1 MTSCNRA
8 THDGPVNIRG
18 LERWVGDHSAER
30 LLDVETGLSP
40 QKMAIVGG
48 GPAGMAAAF
57 ALVRAGHNVT
67 IYDSQPKLGGVLR
80 SAIPSYRLPEDALDR
95 DIRRIMQLGL
105 KARCGELLDERR
117 VEDLAAAY
125 DALVV
130 ATGRARSRDLD
141 CAGTNLSGVEQGLEF
156 LRRAKTEG
164 AVRIAGAAIVIGGG
178 NTALDCARTA
188 MRCGATKVSI
198 LYRRGREE
206 MPAIE
211 EEIEETIA
219 EGVELILHRQPVRFQ
234 GNGRVTGIEF
244 AEVNLGP
251 PDASGR
257 RRPLVTDRIGSIP
270 CDYVLLAAGQYA
282 DPEIFPSQWTI
293 EGGRAYL
300 SNQPLNIWLAGDL
313 TTGAGTVANAIGHGR
328 KVAEDILE
336 YLANRPMADAQ
347 VSTPVPNVASA
358 EDIRFSHFPLTE
370 PHQDRHLPVGSRI
383 SAFHEVNMGLVNDME
398 AQRCFS
404 CGLCT
409 QCDTCLTYCPEGII
423 SRNTGGY
430 VINEEY
436 CKGCGICAW
445 ECPRNAMQ
453 MTAQGYRSRP

>member
-1 MTSCNRA
+1 
-8 THDGPVNIRG
+8 
-18 LERWVGDHSAER
+18 
-30 LLDVETGLSP
+30 
-40 QKMAIVGG
+40 
-48 GPAGMAAAF
+48 MAAAF

-105 KARCGELLDERR
+105 KARYGELLDARR

-125 DALVV
+125 DASVV

-141 CAGTNLSGVEQGLEF
+141 CVGANLSGVEQGLEF
-156 LRRAKTEG
+156 LRRAKAEG

-257 RRPLVTDRIGSIP
+257 RRPLVTDRLEHDSLRL
-270 CDYVLLAAGQYA
+270 CLA
-282 DPEIFPSQWTI
+282 
-293 EGGRAYL
+293 GGRPVHGSGDFPVSMDNRRGTGVSEQSAIKY
-300 SNQPLNIWLAGDL
+300 LAGRRPDYRCRNRCQCNRPREKGRGGHSRVPREPPDGRCPGFH
-313 TTGAGTVANAIGHGR
+313 TGAERGLGR
-328 KVAEDILE
+328 RHPIL
-336 YLANRPMADAQ
+336 
-347 VSTPVPNVASA
+347 S
-358 EDIRFSHFPLTE
+358 
-370 PHQDRHLPVGSRI
+370 LPI
-383 SAFHEVNMGLVNDME
+383 D
-398 AQRCFS
+398 
-404 CGLCT
+404 
-409 QCDTCLTYCPEGII
+409 
-423 SRNTGGY
+423 
-430 VINEEY
+430 
-436 CKGCGICAW
+436 
-445 ECPRNAMQ
+445 
-453 MTAQGYRSRP
+453 

>member
-1 MTSCNRA
+1 MEEAAQVLAKTQPLPSVCGHVCPAPCMTSCNRA

-80 SAIPSYRLPEDALDR
+80 SAIPSYRLPEDTLDR

-198 LYRRGREE
+198 FCRRGREE

-251 PDASGR
+251 PTR
-257 RRPLVTDRIGSIP
+257 
-270 CDYVLLAAGQYA
+270 AA
-282 DPEIFPSQWTI
+282 
-293 EGGRAYL
+293 EGGPWSR
-300 SNQPLNIWLAGDL
+300 
-313 TTGAGTVANAIGHGR
+313 TGSAPSPATMSCW
-328 KVAEDILE
+328 
-336 YLANRPMADAQ
+336 RPA
-347 VSTPVPNVASA
+347 STR
-358 EDIRFSHFPLTE
+358 IRRFSRLNG
-370 PHQDRHLPVGSRI
+370 QSKGDGRI
-383 SAFHEVNMGLVNDME
+383 
-398 AQRCFS
+398 
-404 CGLCT
+404 
-409 QCDTCLTYCPEGII
+409 
-423 SRNTGGY
+423 
-430 VINEEY
+430 
-436 CKGCGICAW
+436 
-445 ECPRNAMQ
+445 
-453 MTAQGYRSRP
+453 